1 MIKSLSKQEYDL
13 LSTFTIKN
21 QKIIT
26 TKDIKA
32 SFKFSE
38 GKTRVVLHRLEKK
51 GWLER
56 IEKGKYLIVP
66 LEGREGWAEHPFVP
80 IPKLVKN
87 YYVSYRT
94 ALAYYGFTEQMPYY
108 VFVATTER
116 KRSLEF
122 QGYLYKFVR
131 ISNRKLFGYDK
142 IKISDTEINIADK
155 EKTII
160 DCLEKEKYAG
170 SIIEIFKALHN
181 NKEQFDF
188 NKMADYAL
196 KMGNQSLIRR
206 LGYLLDLIKQD
217 TKKLEKNTGKFR
229 YIYLSNS
236 FPEKK
241 YGIVNKWK
249 LVLNLKDDELF
260 KW

>member
-1 MIKSLSKQEYDL
+1 MISKEIANLYARDSKVSLDIAERDIL
-13 LSTFTIKN
+13 LTYALK
-21 QKIIT
+21 
-26 TKDIKA
+26 
-32 SFKFSE
+32 
-38 GKTRVVLHRLEKK
+38 LLEEK

-80 IPKLVKN
+80 LSRLVKN

-108 VFVATTER
+108 VFIATTDR
-116 KRSLEF
+116 KKPLEF
-122 QGYLYKFVR
+122 QGYLYKFAK
-131 ISNRKLFGYDK
+131 INKRKLFGFNK
-142 IKISDTEINIADK
+142 MKISDVEINVADK

-160 DCLEKEKYAG
+160 DCLEREEYGG
-170 SIIEIFKALHN
+170 SVIEIFKALYN

-196 KMGNQSLIRR
+196 KMENNSLIRR

-229 YIYLSNS
+229 PIYLSSS
-236 FPEKK
+236 FPKKK
-241 YGIVNKWK
+241 YEISKKWK
-249 LVLNLKDDELF
+249 LILNLKEGELF

>member
-13 LSTFTIKN
+13 LSTFAIKN
-21 QKIIT
+21 RKVITVEDVKESFNFTDGKI
-26 TKDIKA
+26 
-32 SFKFSE
+32 
-38 GKTRVVLHRLEKK
+38 RVMLHRLEKK

-66 LEGREGWAEHPFVP
+66 LEGREGWAEHPF
-80 IPKLVKN
+80 IPLSKLVTN

-94 ALAYYGFTEQMPYY
+94 ALAHYGFTEQMPFY
-108 VFVATTER
+108 VFAATTER
-116 KRSLEF
+116 KKPLEF

-131 ISNRKLFGYDK
+131 VSKRKFFGFVK

-160 DCLEKEKYAG
+160 DCLDREEYAG
-170 SIIEIFKALHN
+170 SVIEIFKALHS

-188 NKMADYAL
+188 DKMINYAL
-196 KMGNQSLIRR
+196 QIKNYSLIRR
-206 LGYLLDLIKQD
+206 LGFLLDLIKQD
-217 TKKLEKNTGKFR
+217 TKALEGRIGKFR
-229 YIYLSNS
+229 YVFLSNTL
-236 FPEKK
+236 PKK
-241 YGIVNKWK
+241 RHGANKKWR
-249 LVLNLKDDELF
+249 LILNLKEEELF